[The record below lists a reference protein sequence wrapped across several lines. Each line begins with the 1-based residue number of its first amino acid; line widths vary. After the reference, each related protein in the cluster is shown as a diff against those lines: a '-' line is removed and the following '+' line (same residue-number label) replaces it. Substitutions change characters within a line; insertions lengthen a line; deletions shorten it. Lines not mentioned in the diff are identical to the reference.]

1 MAAAGGPVGRSSA
14 WRTKAGR
21 GGPGGGAG
29 AQRGRGRR
37 PEPAIPATSA
47 AWVRNRNVFW
57 CPRSP
62 GWAALC
68 RRRRR
73 VTSNGQS
80 SASGAE
86 RIASRTA
93 RATWGWQRPREGVR
107 QVAHRCDL
115 PNVRRVAG
123 FGQRERRRRRC
134 GGNGGRQASAASHP
148 SGSIAACEAER
159 DRVADN
165 NYSLVKDGTLAKHPF
180 RSGATLSRGRVRD
193 FTGSRGQAIAGAS
206 GVLRPQACAGLRRVS
221 PAYAVQTRPG
231 TCLEPGQRVWGA
243 QFTGSGPV
251 PHRQAGRQGRL
262 WHCVSTDSIT
272 QKWRKARGGGESV
285 GGWRG
290 LREIGG
296 GGENWEL
303 GIENYEWKAE
313 LKGAAG

>member
-1 MAAAGGPVGRSSA
+1 MCFGVPGPQGGRRCAGDDDVSPAMANRRPAGPNESR
-14 WRTKAGR
+14 R
-21 GGPGGGAG
+21 GQRGQHGGGKKRSAFSYQLSVAG
-29 AQRGRGRR
+29 
-37 PEPAIPATSA
+37 
-47 AWVRNRNVFW
+47 
-57 CPRSP
+57 
-62 GWAALC
+62 
-68 RRRRR
+68 
-73 VTSNGQS
+73 
-80 SASGAE
+80 
-86 RIASRTA
+86 
-93 RATWGWQRPREGVR
+93 
-107 QVAHRCDL
+107 QVAHKRDRPYGL
-115 PNVRRVAG
+115 RRAG
-123 FGQRERRRRRC
+123 FGRRERRRRRC
-134 GGNGGRQASAASHP
+134 WGNGCHQASAASHP
-148 SGSIAACEAER
+148 SGSIAACVAER